1 MGDETQGWCSDMMGV
16 HVGNSG
22 SSKLYFIVDSVN
34 KRETGALA
42 YGVGG
47 VTFFDFWGW
56 VSANPEID
64 KIKKNEFQELLWG
77 KPLPQDEDL
86 WESLFF
92 SRATPLSG
100 IIDPELLENIGG
112 DKVQTSKTNTK
123 QSLAKQI
130 MERGQ
135 NNGQ

>member
-1 MGDETQGWCSDMMGV
+1 MGV

-135 NNGQ
+135 NDGQ